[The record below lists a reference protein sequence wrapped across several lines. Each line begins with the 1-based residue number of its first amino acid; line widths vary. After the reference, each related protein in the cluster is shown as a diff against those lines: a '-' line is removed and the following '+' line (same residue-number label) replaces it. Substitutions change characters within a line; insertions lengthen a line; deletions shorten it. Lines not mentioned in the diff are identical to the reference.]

1 MVEGALSI
9 VHGTEVPGKG
19 VPDRLRR
26 YGRRVQRQREANEE
40 NKGKVIHPIGIEAE
54 NNGPGTCGQ

>member
-1 MVEGALSI
+1 
-9 VHGTEVPGKG
+9 
-19 VPDRLRR
+19 LRR